1 MKPAVNSPTRWTPPW
16 RRGTTP
22 AARCASRTGGPACAA
37 STASNTITPK
47 SKTCAR
53 LSPATDRADAAA
65 AGSPGRLPA
74 RVRQKRLR
82 SARRAWRG
90 PEDPAV
96 RHGTGRTY
104 QGRRAAEAWR
114 ALRRRGTNP
123 PAMIAA
129 ASSAAAGMRVARGE
143 RRGGVVDKASQSR
156 PVK

>member
-82 SARRAWRG
+82 SARRAWRCRPRG
-90 PEDPAV
+90 PGGAA
-96 RHGTGRTY
+96 RHGTNLPRS
-104 QGRRAAEAWR
+104 
-114 ALRRRGTNP
+114 P
-123 PAMIAA
+123 
-129 ASSAAAGMRVARGE
+129 
-143 RRGGVVDKASQSR
+143 RRGGVAGTSAARDESARHDRRGEQRGCRHAGGSR
-156 PVK
+156 